1 LVQPSGLG
9 GLLILFWRNPA
20 KKNSVKIPTT
30 GSFKYKNR
38 LLEAPSYRFT
48 INTDYDAPEIKVGT
62 INRESQ
68 DAKSLSLQPTVFL
81 SAKSR
86 CGQEQRADSNKN
98 SHHLSLD
105 LQHHMIIVMLYQYIL
120 PAGKRIGRLMA

>member
-1 LVQPSGLG
+1 LVKPSSLG
-9 GLLILFWRNPA
+9 GLLILFWWNPA
-20 KKNSVKIPTT
+20 KKILVKRPTS
-30 GSFKYKNR
+30 GSFKYNNR

-48 INTDYDAPEIKVGT
+48 IDTDYDAPEIKAGT
-62 INRESQ
+62 INRKSQ
-68 DAKSLSLQPTVFL
+68 DAKFLSFQPTVFL

-105 LQHHMIIVMLYQYIL
+105 LQYHMIIMVLDQYML
-120 PAGKRIGRLMA
+120 PAGKRIRRLMA